1 MKTGEKIAALR
12 RKAAELPGGDKKPL
26 VIVALG
32 VIGMLCLLLSS
43 GSSKAEKTEDA
54 PDIAATQAAVERR
67 LEALLKTVDGVGK
80 VKVCVTVDRM
90 QRMVYAVD
98 TEQTGGENRSEKSEK
113 YVFTE
118 SGNNTQGLVLAGD
131 QGRGGVLRGRRFRRD
146 PAGGDKACGS
156 RAGRSRQQDLG
167 NENAVMTRRRSQPA
181 IPYEK
186 ELFLCMF

>member
-43 GSSKAEKTEDA
+43 GSGKAEKAEAA
-54 PDIAATQAAVERR
+54 PDIAQTQAAVERQ
-67 LEALLKTVDGVGK
+67 LEAMLKTVEGVGK

-90 QRMVYAVD
+90 ERTVYAVN
-98 TEQTGGENRSEKSEK
+98 TEQTEGEGRNEKSEK

-118 SGNNTQGLVLAGD
+118 SGSNTQGLVLYTAAPEI
-131 QGRGGVLRGRRFRRD
+131 RGVAVSCEGGGSGVI
-146 PAGGDKACGS
+146 
-156 RAGRSRQQDLG
+156 RQEVTRLVCAALG
-167 NENAVMTRRRSQPA
+167 ITANKIWVTKMQS
-181 IPYEK
+181 
-186 ELFLCMF
+186 